1 MPEAH
6 RPDPRRPDP
15 DPRHGPG
22 AGYLP
27 RRIGGPVLAGVEPG
41 QGLAVVHRAA
51 DLAHS
56 LGVGL
61 VCAYAD
67 PTTVEEHEPDGRV
80 EVLPIDPDGVDDDAA
95 QIRSDLYHSLRDE
108 LWGAGVNWRFAALSG
123 EPAHALAAHA
133 EEIDASMIV
142 VGTREHGLA
151 HRFEERIAGS
161 VAVHLAH
168 HQNRP
173 VLVVPLAHHHRRR
186 HGEP

>member
-1 MPEAH
+1 MAETH
-6 RPDPRRPDP
+6 RRPEPHPHHEP
-15 DPRHGPG
+15 D

-27 RRIGGPVLAGVEPG
+27 RRLGGPVLAGVTPG

-80 EVLPIDPDGVDDDAA
+80 EVIPIDPDAVGDDAA
-95 QIRSDLYHSLRDE
+95 EIRSDLYHSLRDE
-108 LWGAGVNWRFAALSG
+108 LWSAGVNWRFAALSG
-123 EPAHALAAHA
+123 EPAHALAAYA
-133 EEIDASMIV
+133 EQIGASALV
-142 VGTREHGLA
+142 VGTREHGIA

-168 HQNRP
+168 RQDRP
-173 VLVVPLAHHHRRR
+173 VVVVPLGRHRP
-186 HGEP
+186 HDHPEEA